1 MAIRALA
8 LALLGW
14 LGCAWSL
21 RLSMSTTDIKAR
33 TTIKI
38 ASETDFPLVARFLSE
53 AMYGP
58 DVPNGQRKEL
68 ARLELID
75 LRDRYGSTV
84 GKRKFPAALIVAE
97 EDEEVVGCV
106 GLDCQLF
113 DQKGRKFS
121 KLKPG
126 VVVDSNGMS
135 DRGEVAVVLSN
146 LAVRVD
152 KRGQGVASQ
161 LIGVC
166 EDFAGQ
172 WQREAV
178 YLLVDSEN
186 AGAQKLYKKQ

>member
-1 MAIRALA
+1 MRSVLA

-21 RLSMSTTDIKAR
+21 RLSMSTTDIKPR
-33 TTIKI
+33 TTIKVPPPPLVPVNLVPHTHWPSHSLSTYSYSLVSNSLSLLPHLPPSTTKI
-38 ASETDFPLVARFLSE
+38 ASDTDFPLVARFLSE

-58 DVPNGQRKEL
+58 EVPNGQRKEL

-113 DQKGRKFS
+113 DQKVHT
-121 KLKPG
+121 PT
-126 VVVDSNGMS
+126 
-135 DRGEVAVVLSN
+135 
-146 LAVRVD
+146 
-152 KRGQGVASQ
+152 
-161 LIGVC
+161 
-166 EDFAGQ
+166 
-172 WQREAV
+172 
-178 YLLVDSEN
+178 
-186 AGAQKLYKKQ
+186 